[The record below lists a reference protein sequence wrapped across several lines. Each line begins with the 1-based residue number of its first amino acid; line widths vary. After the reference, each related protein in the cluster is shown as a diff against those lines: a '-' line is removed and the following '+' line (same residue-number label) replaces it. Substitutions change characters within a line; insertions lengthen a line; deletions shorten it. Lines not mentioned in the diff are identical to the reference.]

1 MFELLLSIFI
11 VSFIIIVWATII
23 GVLIAWYVR
32 RVRTIR
38 ASEPQ
43 FEGERIEIQLLA
55 AFIGLKPLPTIALVR
70 QNYNPK
76 LFFLPGGIEF
86 KVISKKY
93 KQYSEIESV
102 DILTWRQTRNITF
115 NFRDSIF
122 NFSGN
127 VIVDKVLTDALAF
140 LEKKGVPLTPKARSF
155 LAQANSQS

>member
-1 MFELLLSIFI
+1 MFEMLVDIFI
-11 VSFIIIVWATII
+11 ALIIIIVWATII

-32 RVRTIR
+32 RVRAIR
-38 ASEPQ
+38 ASDPK
-43 FEGERIEIQLLA
+43 FEGERIEIPLLA

-76 LFFLPGGIEF
+76 LFLLPSGIEF

-127 VIVDKVLTDALAF
+127 VIVDKVLADALAF
-140 LEKKGVPLTPKARSF
+140 LEKKGAPLTPKARSF
-155 LAQANSQS
+155 LAQASSQS